1 MLKIKIN
8 LDNNKSIGNNFL
20 DAEGKANVM
29 EVTFIAIVFTI
40 AIHNRKA
47 LTFFLSY
54 FKIWINYNM
63 CTFWGVRIII
73 LTQQKQAIRIS
84 KKLIFPLWCGCVW
97 NLPTPLF
104 QVFIQNTIRFLEQ
117 CEQTAAKQ
125 QNLLQSPCF
134 ILLLVTQTPLNSP
147 SITPHIL

>member
-63 CTFWGVRIII
+63 CTF
-73 LTQQKQAIRIS
+73 
-84 KKLIFPLWCGCVW
+84 
-97 NLPTPLF
+97 
-104 QVFIQNTIRFLEQ
+104 
-117 CEQTAAKQ
+117 
-125 QNLLQSPCF
+125 
-134 ILLLVTQTPLNSP
+134 
-147 SITPHIL
+147 